1 VAVVEAG
8 VEAKAVVEVEVEVE
22 GVNGVVG
29 RSDTEAVKA
38 AVVGEVGVKGSDSAG
53 AAATTD
59 GKAVL
64 GKALSVKEDS
74 VRSTDGKTNDAAS
87 WEWEFLI
94 FKKSGASEA
103 ERDFDDLT
111 VAVTGGGFCIL
122 RAAFLGI
129 KGGWRVKERAL
140 VGDAACRATLSL
152 NK

>member
-1 VAVVEAG
+1 MAVVEAG

-87 WEWEFLI
+87 
-94 FKKSGASEA
+94 
-103 ERDFDDLT
+103 
-111 VAVTGGGFCIL
+111 
-122 RAAFLGI
+122 
-129 KGGWRVKERAL
+129 
-140 VGDAACRATLSL
+140 
-152 NK
+152 